1 MSLYCFTPDSCPV
14 CEVLPV
20 EGCDWEEELELIEE
34 SDCEEVAAAELPLW
48 LGMDSL
54 VAAAPG
60 VLVVGLVLFCP
71 MVLELELSGELV
83 VVVVMLWLVLL
94 VVVLVGLLW
103 LMLPLLSGEVVEALP
118 GGGVVPLVPEP
129 QCSEIMRTSLT
140 CTVCPALEVP
150 VVPVVLAVL

>member
-34 SDCEEVAAAELPLW
+34 SEEVEAAELPLW
-48 LGMDSL
+48 LIVDPL

-60 VLVVGLVLFCP
+60 LLVVGLVLLCP
-71 MVLELELSGELV
+71 MVLELELSGEPV
-83 VVVVMLWLVLL
+83 VVVVVLWLVLL
-94 VVVLVGLLW
+94 VVVVLGVLLW

-118 GGGVVPLVPEP
+118 GGGVVPLVAEP

-150 VVPVVLAVL
+150 VVPVVLAVP